1 MVGRRATSH
10 NITAGATNAT
20 YTATYQARV
29 QADLSIQL
37 TGTMGSAT
45 QATWTMTARN
55 LGPQTA
61 QSVVVRDVLPAL
73 TFVSAS
79 SGCTYAPGPRTVT
92 CTASQMASGAQLT
105 YTFRSD
111 GQQGRKFVDNT
122 ATISSATADPVSASN
137 SSAFRA
143 DCRKPGRP
151 LHLAALVDQ
160 LAQSLLASQ
169 QCHQAGQNQRQH
181 GHQVRHHAPGQRGG
195 GGTPSAP
202 ATEVTASSKVPT

>member
-1 MVGRRATSH
+1 MVGRRATPSH

-61 QSVVVRDVLPAL
+61 QSVVVRDVLPARL

-92 CTASQMASGAQLT
+92 CTASSMASGAQLT
-105 YTFRSD
+105 YT
-111 GQQGRKFVDNT
+111 
-122 ATISSATADPVSASN
+122 
-137 SSAFRA
+137 
-143 DCRKPGRP
+143 
-151 LHLAALVDQ
+151 LV
-160 LAQSLLASQ
+160 
-169 QCHQAGQNQRQH
+169 
-181 GHQVRHHAPGQRGG
+181 
-195 GGTPSAP
+195 T
-202 ATEVTASSKVPT
+202 K